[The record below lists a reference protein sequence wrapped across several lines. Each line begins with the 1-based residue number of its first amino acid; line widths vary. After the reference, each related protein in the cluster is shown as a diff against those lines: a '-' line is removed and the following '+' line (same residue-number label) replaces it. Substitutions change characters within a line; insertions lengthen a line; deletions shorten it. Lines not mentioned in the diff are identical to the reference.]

1 MAKAKEKTLHNY
13 KVEFTCKI
21 QGEVVKSYV
30 RNNPSDEDEEKIY
43 DKWAN
48 YLDKHYDT
56 KKGWEIICEDIES
69 GVNYTIMR
77 NKEGL
82 KSICHAMVRTVYVL
96 DLIDADGK
104 PMVING
110 IYKDNYGQEYQFNSC
125 KCCMSSKNEIYLRYY
140 TPGPGWQHTNDIY
153 EPDQF
158 KCGQLTFVRMW

>member
-1 MAKAKEKTLHNY
+1 MAIAKTNSLHNY
-13 KVEFTCKI
+13 KVEFIGKI

-30 RNNPSDEDEEKIY
+30 RNNPSDEAEEKIY
-43 DKWAN
+43 DMWAN
-48 YLDKHYDT
+48 YLDKHYNA
-56 KKGWEIICEDIES
+56 KQGWETICEDCES
-69 GVNYTIMR
+69 GAYYTIIR
-77 NKEGL
+77 NKKAL
-82 KSICHAMVRTVYVL
+82 KSICHSMLRTEYVL

-110 IYKDNYGQEYQFNSC
+110 IYKDKYGQEYQFNSC
-125 KCCMSSKNEIYLRYY
+125 KCGMGGKSEIYLRYY